1 MLAKAMRI
9 NYSVVVLSLRIRNLM
24 ERQQISKY
32 VVRNVEFIRQAR
44 QRYFKATGQQRERN
58 QVEKYFDRIAQNDP
72 TIQEVSMVGNKRFLT
87 LTSDEKVRAAQSFGD
102 NTHARTV
109 NLTACGID
117 DEFVIALA
125 SSLQRNKAIERLYL
139 EGNDISGDGITALFE
154 ALAKNTCVEELRLH
168 KQSKLL
174 NTSDEHL
181 LADILEPNTTI
192 TKLGIDLRTTM
203 AQVAIDRKLTL
214 NRNLSLKLRAESKGI
229 SDFAPSESFTTLK
242 F

>member
-1 MLAKAMRI
+1 MLAKAMRM
-9 NYSVVVLSLRIRNLM
+9 NFSVVVLSLRIRNLM
-24 ERQQISKY
+24 ERQQINKY

-44 QRYFKATGQQRERN
+44 QRHFKATGQQRERN
-58 QVEKYFDRIAQNDP
+58 QVEKFFDRVADNDP

-87 LTSDEKVRAAQSFGD
+87 LTPEEKVKAARSLGD
-102 NTHARTV
+102 NTHVTTV
-109 NLTACGID
+109 NLNACGID
-117 DEFVIALA
+117 DEFVRELA
-125 SSLQRNKAIERLYL
+125 MSLQRSNTIERLYL
-139 EGNDISGDGITALFE
+139 EGNDISGEGITSLFE
-154 ALAKNTCVEELRLH
+154 ALAKNTSLEELRLH

-214 NRNLSLKLRAESKGI
+214 NRNLTLKLRAESKGVTGLVPND
-229 SDFAPSESFTTLK
+229 SLTLLQC
-242 F
+242 

>member
-9 NYSVVVLSLRIRNLM
+9 NFSIVVLSLRIRNLM

-44 QRYFKATGQQRERN
+44 QRHFKATGQQRERN
-58 QVEKYFDRIAQNDP
+58 QVEKFFDNIAENDP
-72 TIQEVSMVGNKRFLT
+72 TILEIVMTGNKRFLT
-87 LTSDEKVRAAQSFGD
+87 LTPEEKVRAAKSLAT
-102 NTHARTV
+102 NKYVTTV
-109 NLTACGID
+109 TLNGCGID
-117 DEFVIALA
+117 DEFVKGLA
-125 SSLQRNKAIERLYL
+125 SSLKCNNTIERLHL
-139 EGNDISGDGITALFE
+139 EGNDISGDGIMALFE
-154 ALAKNTCVEELRLH
+154 ALAQNSSVEELRLH

-174 NTSDEHL
+174 NTSDEHV

-192 TKLGIDLRTTM
+192 TKLGIDLRTKM
-203 AQVAIDRKLTL
+203 AQVAIDRKLKL

-229 SDFAPSESFTTLK
+229 MDLDLGDSFASLK